1 MVASRRP
8 AGART
13 GSARFNPLHCGAVVA
28 SGSVYERWV
37 DEAGSVSIP
46 FIAGQW
52 SLPGGGASGSPPPRL
67 VSIPFIAGQ
76 WSLQPR
82 AQERAQREVAFQSPS
97 LRGSGR
103 FRCAGRRPL
112 RRMRVSIPFIAGQ
125 WSLPDERAVGGDG
138 GAEFQS
144 PSLRGSGRFP
154 TAQGSP
160 SRRRQVS
167 IPFIAGQWSLLL
179 DGSPDTTRAALF
191 QSPSLRGSGRFA
203 MRL

>member
-1 MVASRRP
+1 
-8 AGART
+8 
-13 GSARFNPLHCGAVVA
+13 
-28 SGSVYERWV
+28 
-37 DEAGSVSIP
+37 
-46 FIAGQW
+46 
-52 SLPGGGASGSPPPRL
+52 
-67 VSIPFIAGQ
+67 
-76 WSLQPR
+76 
-82 AQERAQREVAFQSPS
+82 
-97 LRGSGR
+97 
-103 FRCAGRRPL
+103 
-112 RRMRVSIPFIAGQ
+112 MRVSIPFIAGQ